1 MKTTLSAVGLAAEQD
16 QTSMGRRLL
25 RGARPAKAIMVER
38 IRIPRRHSQEP
49 AEAVRA
55 LSDKLPHRTSRLAM
69 AATVSQIQSRA
80 RRSSTRA
87 VVVVDSVAAQPASP
101 SARAVLAAAVLGDHR
116 PLLELQTLVVA
127 AEDPRTPQ
135 SVEQEALASSSFPA
149 QQAPAAHEVE
159 PRMLNT

>member
-1 MKTTLSAVGLAAEQD
+1 
-16 QTSMGRRLL
+16 
-25 RGARPAKAIMVER
+25 MVER

-87 VVVVDSVAAQPASP
+87 VVVVDSVAAEPASP

-116 PLLELQTLVVA
+116 PLLAPQTLVAGAGAISTAMSA
-127 AEDPRTPQ
+127 AL
-135 SVEQEALASSSFPA
+135 VALASSSFPA

-159 PRMLNT
+159 PRRRRGNSEVEAELERASFKIC